1 METFSVKAKIVTQIT
16 DSQVQ
21 SWTSPSRIIWPYLV
35 IATLLLV
42 GLPSSA
48 AQSTVGQ
55 TQPIC
60 QSANGLN
67 RFGINEVLGWPG
79 LYSPERLEKSLGL
92 MADAG
97 IGWAR
102 TNWAWKDLQPLPGPF
117 DYAHLDDVARIATE
131 HHIQLLPILTA
142 VPAWS
147 STAPDQIKAKYG
159 NLSPTDRYRPS
170 NLDDWLNYVKN
181 VVGRYDGNGVN
192 DAPGSPRIN
201 YWEVWNEEN
210 IPEFWPTTPNPEEY
224 LALLKA
230 TFQTIKAVNPAAKV
244 VLGGLANAG
253 INADGSNYLQSLYD
267 LGGGPYFDV
276 VSIHYY
282 STPANGIAPVEQAV
296 NGVRAIMDAHGD
308 RDKPL
313 WLTEIGWSDTVS
325 GNTVGKDEIA
335 AYLNAVYTAPLAAD
349 VIYWYNFRNIFAHSP
364 DPEHNF
370 GLVNADFTVKPSYKM
385 YKSLAAPCLTKLL
398 NSS

>member
-1 METFSVKAKIVTQIT
+1 
-16 DSQVQ
+16 
-21 SWTSPSRIIWPYLV
+21 
-35 IATLLLV
+35 V